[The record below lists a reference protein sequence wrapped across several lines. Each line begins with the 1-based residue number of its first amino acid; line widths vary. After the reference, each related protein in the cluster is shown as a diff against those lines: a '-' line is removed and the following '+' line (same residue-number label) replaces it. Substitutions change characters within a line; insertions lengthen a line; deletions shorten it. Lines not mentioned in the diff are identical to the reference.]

1 MKRLSELTP
10 EDLIA
15 SKVWKFWRDA
25 QSIEQVEAYPT
36 EVLSED
42 DQQDYVAA
50 THFTFANG
58 ESCLG
63 FCSPQDD
70 SGLDYMQ
77 PVLFKNGVA
86 VELFSEEDRS
96 LPGLVSRLGVAGLSI
111 EQVFP
116 LHLECLVRVDGR
128 TVVISIHASDLVSS
142 R

>member
-63 FCSPQDD
+63 
-70 SGLDYMQ
+70 
-77 PVLFKNGVA
+77 
-86 VELFSEEDRS
+86 
-96 LPGLVSRLGVAGLSI
+96 VAGLSI

-116 LHLECLVRVDGR
+116 LHLECLVRVGGR
-128 TVVISIHASDLVSS
+128 TVVISIHASDLVSP